1 MDDGLRLVSS
11 AEDRMLVQLHVR
23 AIASEISDYACRHTQ
38 GVLGDATMARPLMAS
53 ATAVVSRFLMI
64 YRIPL
69 CRGTTKTLLRTCFRR
84 ALQRD
89 AAKLDQR
96 EFYAGSN
103 DVEEAMLAFVNSGR
117 SSGYI
122 DSGHIVRL
130 LSQRSLQILGL
141 RDLGYTW
148 KEIGRFLSMSE
159 CATKRMFHA
168 ELQQAMEIADHP
180 QFRQAE
186 VEVAKRRRLDRQQGP
201 RVAPFTSPLCD

>member
-1 MDDGLRLVSS
+1 MDDCSRPVTS

-23 AIASEISDYACRHTQ
+23 AIASEISDYACRNAHS
-38 GVLGDATMARPLMAS
+38 VLGDATMARPLMAW
-53 ATAVVSRFLMI
+53 AVAVVSRLLMI
-64 YRIPL
+64 HRIPL
-69 CRGTTKTLLRTCFRR
+69 SRGTTKTLLRTCFRR

-130 LSQRSLQILGL
+130 LSQRSLRILGL

-148 KEIGRFLSMSE
+148 KEIGLFLSMSE
-159 CATKRMFHA
+159 FAAKRMFRA

-186 VEVAKRRRLDRQQGP
+186 LEIAKRRRLDRPQGKG
-201 RVAPFTSPLCD
+201 VAPFASPIWD